1 MTDAPNWLYPASRI
15 LVFAKVPRAGQ
26 VKTRLAKAIGA
37 EEAARVYGEWLQDAV
52 VRLHRARLA
61 PIELWVTPDTRH
73 PLFRQLVDTIGIE
86 LHTQPDGDLGQRM
99 HRVMLHALAR
109 CESAV
114 LIGSD
119 CPVMQPDYVQRALAV
134 MEAGVDT
141 VLGPAEDG
149 GYVLLGLRKVVA
161 ELFAGIPW
169 STGYVLKATRG
180 QLRAVRRN
188 SWAELETLWD
198 IDRVEDYERWRA
210 LQRALSAAQRK
221 QQNETG
227 KEVKIS

>member
-15 LVFAKVPRAGQ
+15 LVFAKAPRAGQ

-37 EEAARVYGEWLQDAV
+37 EEAARVYGEWLRETV

-61 PIELWVTPDTRH
+61 PLELWGTPDTRH
-73 PLFRQLVDTIGIE
+73 PLFQQLVDTTGIE
-86 LHTQPDGDLGQRM
+86 LHTQPNGDLGQRM
-99 HRVMLHALAR
+99 HQVMRDTLA
-109 CESAV
+109 CSESAV

-134 MEAGVDT
+134 MAAGVDT

-149 GYVLLGLRKVVA
+149 GYVLLGLRKVVE

-169 STGYVLKATRG
+169 STGHVLQATRR
-180 QLRAVRRN
+180 QLRAMPRN

-210 LQRALSAAQRK
+210 LQARRSGE

-227 KEVKIS
+227 KEVRVS

>member
-1 MTDAPNWLYPASRI
+1 
-15 LVFAKVPRAGQ
+15 
-26 VKTRLAKAIGA
+26 
-37 EEAARVYGEWLQDAV
+37 

-73 PLFRQLVDTIGIE
+73 PLFRQLVDTTGIE

>member
-15 LVFAKVPRAGQ
+15 LVFAKTPRAGQ

-37 EEAARVYGEWLQDAV
+37 EEAARVYGEWLRETV

-61 PIELWVTPDTRH
+61 PLELWGTPDTRH
-73 PLFRQLVDTIGIE
+73 PLFQQLVDTTGIE
-86 LHTQPDGDLGQRM
+86 LHTQPNGDLGQRM
-99 HRVMLHALAR
+99 HQVMGDTLA
-109 CESAV
+109 CSESAV
-114 LIGSD
+114 LIGGD

-134 MEAGVDT
+134 MAAGVDT

-149 GYVLLGLRKVVA
+149 GYVLLGLRKVVE

-169 STGYVLKATRG
+169 STGHVLQATRR
-180 QLRAVRRN
+180 QLRAMPRN

-210 LQRALSAAQRK
+210 LQARRSGE

-227 KEVKIS
+227 KEVRVS

>member
-15 LVFAKVPRAGQ
+15 LVFAKAPRAGQ

-37 EEAARVYGEWLQDAV
+37 EEAAHVYGEWLRETV

-61 PIELWVTPDTRH
+61 PLELWGTPDTRH
-73 PLFRQLVDTIGIE
+73 PLFQQLVDTTGIE
-86 LHTQPDGDLGQRM
+86 LHTQPNGDLGQRM
-99 HRVMLHALAR
+99 HQVMGDTLA
-109 CESAV
+109 CSESAV
-114 LIGSD
+114 LIGGD

-134 MEAGVDT
+134 MAAGVDT

-149 GYVLLGLRKVVA
+149 GYVLLGLRKVVE

-169 STGYVLKATRG
+169 STGHVLQATRR
-180 QLRAVRRN
+180 QLRAMPRN

-210 LQRALSAAQRK
+210 LQARRSGE

-227 KEVKIS
+227 KEVRVS